1 MGVGEGLIVRVEI
14 EAGVGVRVEVEAG
27 VGAGNEGPV

>member
-27 VGAGNEGPV
+27 VGAGNERPM